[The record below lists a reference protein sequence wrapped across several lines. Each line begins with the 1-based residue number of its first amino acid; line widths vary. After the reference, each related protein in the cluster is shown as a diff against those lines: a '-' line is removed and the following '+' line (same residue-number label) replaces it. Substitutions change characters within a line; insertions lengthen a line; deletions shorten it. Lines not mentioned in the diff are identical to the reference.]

1 MARILI
7 FALLVGIT
15 VYAIL
20 DWCFHAKEGT
30 PGKLSRWLW
39 LAVIVLIPVAGPLT
53 WVILRLLMKADEI
66 DAAAGRNTVAP
77 DDDPEYLS
85 HIADKIDR
93 RQEKKHDR

>member
-1 MARILI
+1 MARLLI
-7 FALLVGIT
+7 FALLIGVTI
-15 VYAIL
+15 YAVL

-39 LAVIVLIPVAGPLT
+39 LAVIILIPVAGPLT

-66 DAAAGRNTVAP
+66 DNGARREVAP

-85 HIADKIDR
+85 HLARKIDR
-93 RQEKKHDR
+93 RQEKKHD